1 MDKTAI
7 RLIGAAAVA
16 ALVLAA
22 SSLNQLQRLVLSL
35 VLGLPSLVLLIVSR
49 RQLGTSFTKMPEARK
64 LVTSGLYSKIQH
76 PMYVFLDLFLAALI
90 LALGLPYLLIIWA
103 LFVAVQMTQARREEK
118 VLAAAF
124 GSADRTYRSQ
134 TWL

>member
-90 LALGLPYLLIIWA
+90 LALGFPYLLIIWA

>member
-7 RLIGAAAVA
+7 RLTGAAVVA
-16 ALVLAA
+16 ALVLGA
-22 SSLNQLQRLVLSL
+22 SSLNQSQRLILSL
-35 VLGLPSLVLLIVSR
+35 AFGLPSLVLLIVSR
-49 RQLGTSFTKMPEARK
+49 RQLGTSFSKMPEARK

-76 PMYVFLDLFLAALI
+76 PMYVFLDLFLAAVI
-90 LALGLPYLLIIWA
+90 LALGLPYLLFIWA
-103 LFVAVQMTQARREEK
+103 ILVTMQMLQARREEK

-124 GSADRTYRSQ
+124 GPADRAYRSQ

>member
-35 VLGLPSLVLLIVSR
+35 VLGLPSLVLLVVSR

-90 LALGLPYLLIIWA
+90 LALGFPYLLIIWA